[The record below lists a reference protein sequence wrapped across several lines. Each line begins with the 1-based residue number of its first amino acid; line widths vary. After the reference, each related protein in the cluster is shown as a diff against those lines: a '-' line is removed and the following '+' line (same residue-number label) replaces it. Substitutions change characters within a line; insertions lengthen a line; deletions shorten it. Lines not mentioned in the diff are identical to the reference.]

1 MKMRLKKLEI
11 SGFKSFAHK
20 ATLEFPFTIN
30 AIVGPNGS
38 GKSNIVEAIRWV
50 LGEQSMKHLR
60 SKSGADLIWAGS
72 PTKPAQGKA
81 GVNLHFDNHDGF
93 FPIDFEE
100 VVIGRKVYRDG
111 INEYYLNGSL
121 VRLKDVAEFLA
132 RSKLGLHGHSI
143 VNQGSVDEILK
154 ADPSERREIFEEAL
168 GLREFQLKKSEA
180 ENKLIETGQN
190 LEKTQGLIN
199 EITPHLRSLKRQVE
213 KWEKR
218 ELLINSLN
226 QIEGQYFKIKINEIL
241 CAKEE
246 NEKLEESAN
255 SKIAAEKEKFEAKE
269 KEFETRMATI
279 AKTGSQSTTLEAE
292 IQKLNQERHSIIR
305 EFGRLEGLIES
316 AKRNNPQNA
325 KTLESVLAIKIK
337 YWFRRLNAVLDLN
350 DEVKIKEAVK
360 IIADEIQ
367 TISGHLE
374 QGAADKVLS
383 MVDLN
388 DLAELKTDPYKKD
401 KNELEAKLA
410 QLDGKVRNIHSAISD
425 VRAKENEWRE
435 HYLSFQKELEL
446 ARREYLTA
454 QEAARRFEIQK
465 EKIKLREDDLKSEM
479 WGSGKNYE
487 EFLKPRFEN
496 GVFMAAEAT
505 GGAGIINAVEL
516 QNKIIKMRKE
526 ISDVGSV
533 DEETMREYGET
544 DKRHRFLV
552 SEVSDLT
559 RASDSLKELIRDL
572 AKRINDDFKTGL
584 VRINDEFNNY
594 FRLMFGGG
602 SASLKLS
609 KEALFADLSAAETGV
624 LINVNVPQ
632 KRVKD
637 LDLLSGGERSLV
649 AISLL
654 FAIVS
659 ASQPPFLVL
668 DEVDAAL
675 DETNALCFAKVL
687 KNLAKDTQFVLIT
700 HNRST
705 MEAAEVLYGI
715 TMGDDGVSKLFS
727 LKLTDPQKQ
736 V

>member
-1 MKMRLKKLEI
+1 
-11 SGFKSFAHK
+11 
-20 ATLEFPFTIN
+20 
-30 AIVGPNGS
+30 
-38 GKSNIVEAIRWV
+38 
-50 LGEQSMKHLR
+50 
-60 SKSGADLIWAGS
+60 
-72 PTKPAQGKA
+72 
-81 GVNLHFDNHDGF
+81 
-93 FPIDFEE
+93 
-100 VVIGRKVYRDG
+100 
-111 INEYYLNGSL
+111 
-121 VRLKDVAEFLA
+121 
-132 RSKLGLHGHSI
+132 
-143 VNQGSVDEILK
+143 
-154 ADPSERREIFEEAL
+154 
-168 GLREFQLKKSEA
+168 
-180 ENKLIETGQN
+180 
-190 LEKTQGLIN
+190 
-199 EITPHLRSLKRQVE
+199 
-213 KWEKR
+213 
-218 ELLINSLN
+218 
-226 QIEGQYFKIKINEIL
+226 
-241 CAKEE
+241 
-246 NEKLEESAN
+246 
-255 SKIAAEKEKFEAKE
+255 
-269 KEFETRMATI
+269 
-279 AKTGSQSTTLEAE
+279 
-292 IQKLNQERHSIIR
+292 
-305 EFGRLEGLIES
+305 
-316 AKRNNPQNA
+316 
-325 KTLESVLAIKIK
+325 
-337 YWFRRLNAVLDLN
+337 
-350 DEVKIKEAVK
+350 
-360 IIADEIQ
+360 
-367 TISGHLE
+367 
-374 QGAADKVLS
+374 

-505 GGAGIINAVEL
+505 GGAGIINTVEL

-609 KEALFADLSAAETGV
+609 KEALFADLSAAEAGV